1 MSKETYNTSDIGIAA
16 YLLYS
21 GLELLGPV
29 PTKNPS
35 KHSLYF
41 IDSEDRPELVEE
53 FLSNKGSVVP
63 KQFAKCLH
71 KIAKELRNPVQ

>member
-1 MSKETYNTSDIGIAA
+1 MSKETYKTSDIGIAA

-29 PTKNPS
+29 PTKDPS
-35 KHSLYF
+35 RHSLYF
-41 IDSEDRPELVEE
+41 LDSDNRPELVEE

-63 KQFAKCLH
+63 KRFAVCVH